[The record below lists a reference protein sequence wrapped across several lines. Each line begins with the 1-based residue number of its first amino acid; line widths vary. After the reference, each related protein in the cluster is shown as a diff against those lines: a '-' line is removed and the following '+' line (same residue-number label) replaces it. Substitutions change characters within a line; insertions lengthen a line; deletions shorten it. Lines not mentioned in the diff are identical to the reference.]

1 MYDDHG
7 CAGRRAGEHWTCSR
21 ADERQRRRGL
31 WLRTLDRLGM
41 GSDSSASGVPSP
53 AVGAATSDTVH
64 VMPRYGAQFGPDVTF
79 LGVERCDW
87 ADPASYAGADVV
99 ILGAPFDGG
108 TSHRAGTRFGPRAI
122 RQTCY
127 LPHDGSRPSLA
138 MRVDGLQDLLVYDA
152 GDVEMFSGDAARSVR
167 DLQEA
172 VHAVTASGAI
182 PLVLG
187 GDHTIAWPDA
197 AGVAQHLGQGRIS
210 MIHFDAHADTGNIEF
225 GSLIGHGQPMRRL
238 IESGALRGDRFLQ
251 IGLRGYWPPPDTLDW
266 MAQQHMRSYEMS
278 EIGARG
284 LTECLTE
291 AFAIALDDCDGVFLS
306 VDIDVC
312 DPGHAPGTGTPEPGG
327 LTARELLDS
336 VRRIAY
342 ELPVVGMDVV
352 EVSPPYDHAE
362 ITSFLA
368 NRVVLEALT
377 GIARRRGDASGG
389 STWDPRAPL
398 LDGR

>member
-1 MYDDHG
+1 M
-7 CAGRRAGEHWTCSR
+7 A
-21 ADERQRRRGL
+21 
-31 WLRTLDRLGM
+31 
-41 GSDSSASGVPSP
+41 
-53 AVGAATSDTVH
+53 
-64 VMPRYGAQFGPDVTF
+64 RYGAQFGPDITF
-79 LGVERCDW
+79 LGVDRCDW
-87 ADPASYAGADVV
+87 ADPATYADADVV
-99 ILGAPFDGG
+99 IVGAPFDGG
-108 TSHRAGTRFGPRAI
+108 TSHRAGTRFGPQYI

-138 MRVDGLQDLLVYDA
+138 MRVDGLQDLRVYDA
-152 GDVEMFSGDAARSVR
+152 GDVEMYSGDAQRSVR
-167 DLQEA
+167 DLQA
-172 VHAVTASGAI
+172 AIYAIASSGAI
-182 PLVLG
+182 PLTLG

-197 AGVAQHLGQGRIS
+197 AGVAQHVGQGKVS

-251 IGLRGYWPPPDTLDW
+251 IGLRGYWPPPETLDW
-266 MAQQHMRSYEMS
+266 MAEQNMRSYEMS

-284 LTECLTE
+284 LAECLTE
-291 AFAIALDDCDGVFLS
+291 AFGIAMDDCVGVFLS

-327 LTARELLDS
+327 LTARQLLDA

-342 ELPVVGMDVV
+342 ELPVLGVDVV

-368 NRVVLEALT
+368 NRVVLETLT
-377 GIARRRGDASGG
+377 GIARRRQDARDGT
-389 STWDPRAPL
+389 TWDPRQPM
-398 LDGR
+398 LDGRL

>member
-1 MYDDHG
+1 M
-7 CAGRRAGEHWTCSR
+7 A
-21 ADERQRRRGL
+21 
-31 WLRTLDRLGM
+31 
-41 GSDSSASGVPSP
+41 
-53 AVGAATSDTVH
+53 
-64 VMPRYGAQFGPDVTF
+64 RYGPQFGPDITF

-87 ADPASYAGADVV
+87 SDPATFAGADVV

-108 TSHRAGTRFGPRAI
+108 TSHRSGTRFGPQYI

-138 MRVDGLQDLLVYDA
+138 MRVDGLKDLLVYDA
-152 GDVEMFSGDAARSVR
+152 GDVEMYSGDAAKSVH

-172 VHAVTASGAI
+172 VYAVASQGAI
-182 PLVLG
+182 PLTLG

-210 MIHFDAHADTGNIEF
+210 MIHFDAHADTGDIAF

-251 IGLRGYWPPPDTLDW
+251 MGLRGYWPEPETLAW
-266 MAQQHMRSYEMS
+266 MAEQGMRSYEMT
-278 EIGARG
+278 EIVARG
-284 LTECLTE
+284 FDECLTE
-291 AFAIALDDCDGVFLS
+291 AFVIAMDDCDGVYLS

-327 LTARELLDS
+327 LSARQLLDA

-368 NRVVLEALT
+368 NRVVLEALS
-377 GIARRRGDASGG
+377 GIARRRQDAANGT
-389 STWDPRAPL
+389 TWDPRQPL